1 MPSID
6 ESQPRVALSQ
16 AAMASGH
23 EEVVDLVSPSV
34 APPCGQVSRR
44 SFGSCISETPSPQ
57 AGGSKGEEEKGR
69 EGKGR
74 RQKTSESRAVERA
87 CPITG
92 LPVDA
97 KLAAKLQSS
106 SQVTVATLRRALH
119 NVMGLPYE
127 DIQSKWC
134 RDALILEYH
143 SALKDW
149 AACSLESGRCS
160 SEGTTRPAESR
171 RSPEPLAS
179 GSECIQSADSDDGS
193 DDCFRAAKVELAG
206 SCLGKSIG
214 MSKQAGGS
222 FSRRRER
229 KRERQDADGEELE
242 GADRD
247 LPLWQRLEM
256 RRTRKLQQDSSGRAA
271 NASDDSDTDVFA
283 APASWTTV
291 RATGSVKKT
300 VKLAPVTRV
309 PSAGPDSDES
319 ISDLTCPGHREAST
333 IAPAGRAW
341 AGHVERQME
350 EDVARLMRERD
361 AEVRQQAAAAV
372 EALDFERAALVKRK
386 VHADFEKKISAAKR
400 RWQGKT
406 PGRSRD
412 VEGGTVDVR
421 PAVGKASGQKRS
433 EHGDGASAAVSKH
446 AGRLTSEDEDSRKR
460 MGEGAHSG
468 QEEDGMPAYS
478 AMSIGELKKIMSR

>member
-1 MPSID
+1 M
-6 ESQPRVALSQ
+6 V
-16 AAMASGH
+16 SGQ

-34 APPCGQVSRR
+34 APRGQVSRR

-57 AGGSKGEEEKGR
+57 AGGEAASVSKGEDEKGR
-69 EGKGR
+69 EGKGG
-74 RQKTSESRAVERA
+74 RQKRSESRAVERA

-127 DIQSKWC
+127 DIKSKWC
-134 RDALILEYH
+134 REALIIEYH
-143 SALKDW
+143 SALKGW
-149 AACSLESGRCS
+149 AACSIDSGRCS
-160 SEGTTRPAESR
+160 SEGTKLLTETR
-171 RSPEPLAS
+171 RSPEPVAS
-179 GSECIQSADSDDGS
+179 GSECIQSAGSDDGS
-193 DDCFRAAKVELAG
+193 EDCFCAAKVESAG
-206 SCLGKSIG
+206 SCHGKSIG
-214 MSKQAGGS
+214 MSKQETGES
-222 FSRRRER
+222 FWSRLER
-229 KRERQDADGEELE
+229 KRERQDGDGEELE

-247 LPLWQRLEM
+247 LSLWQRLEM
-256 RRTRKLQQDSSGRAA
+256 RRTRKLPQDSSGRAA

-283 APASWTTV
+283 APASPCLWTTV
-291 RATGSVKKT
+291 RATGSVRKT
-300 VKLAPVTRV
+300 AKLAPVTRAS
-309 PSAGPDSDES
+309 SAGPDSDES

-341 AGHVERQME
+341 AGYVERQIE
-350 EDVARLMRERD
+350 EDVARLMQERD
-361 AEVRQQAAAAV
+361 AEVRQQTAAAV
-372 EALDFERAALVKRK
+372 EALDFERAALVKRI
-386 VHADFEKKISAAKR
+386 VHADFEKRISAVKR
-400 RWQGKT
+400 HWQGKT
-406 PGRSRD
+406 TGHRGD
-412 VEGGTVDVR
+412 VEGGAGDVR

-446 AGRLTSEDEDSRKR
+446 AARLTSEDEDSRKR